1 MYIRLMKPGIRA
13 ERLRMSKH
21 KKVNGQLL
29 QMDKRYDQLK
39 ARQKEKIAVWMYE
52 AYKKQIKEKLD
63 NDEALEP
70 VFDRIEEAGIW
81 IPDYEVEKRY
91 NSKKNQFKKRLAKE
105 NIPRHIFEM
114 EAILDKA
121 IQKMDALEARIADY
135 EDFQSE
141 IRKLEEYYISQQW
154 KDDFALDE
162 EGEFPENLKRGVLS
176 EDGIYNVLE
185 RNKELLERIKEQE

>member
-1 MYIRLMKPGIRA
+1 
-13 ERLRMSKH
+13 MSKH